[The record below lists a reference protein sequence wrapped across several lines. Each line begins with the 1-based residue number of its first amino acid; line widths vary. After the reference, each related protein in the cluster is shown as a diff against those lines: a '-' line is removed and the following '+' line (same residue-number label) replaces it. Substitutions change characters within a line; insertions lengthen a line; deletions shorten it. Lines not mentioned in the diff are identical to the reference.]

1 LGWCKGTECGNLG
14 KPAVSTGYSST
25 AVVFTDGRGGGFFHK
40 GNGPMRKFILRYLIP
55 RIIQYLTIIFVGIT
69 VTFIIPRLAPTDP
82 VEAQV
87 SMMIARGSSLDP
99 LSIESMRAAL
109 TDLYGLSG
117 SPVEQYFTFWGRLLR
132 GDLGPSLGNFPT
144 PVSEMIG
151 QALPYTLRLL
161 IPAVIISFIIGNIF
175 GAMSSYYPASIALNV
190 VEVLGQVVRSIP
202 YYIVAIVLLV
212 VFSYFIPIFPFSGA
226 YPIGTRPDWSSP
238 DFIVTY
244 IEHSVLPAAT
254 LVLVG
259 FGGWFVGMKSL
270 TSNIVSED
278 YVVYAETAG
287 LKMNTILVHYIM
299 RTAML
304 PQLTGLAM
312 SLGTVFSGALI
323 MEVVFGYPGIGSLA
337 IVAIYRNDY
346 SMIMGITIYS
356 IIGVATAVFL
366 MDLLYPLFDPRVR
379 YL

>member
-1 LGWCKGTECGNLG
+1 
-14 KPAVSTGYSST
+14 
-25 AVVFTDGRGGGFFHK
+25 
-40 GNGPMRKFILRYLIP
+40 MRKFILRYLVP
-55 RIIQYLTIIFVGIT
+55 RIIQYLTIIFVGVT
-69 VTFIIPRLAPTDP
+69 VTYIIPRLAPTDP

-87 SMMIARGSSLDP
+87 SMMIARGNTLDP
-99 LSIESMRAAL
+99 QSVESMRAAL

-117 SPVEQYFTFWGRLLR
+117 SPVEQYFTFWGRLFR
-132 GDLGPSLGNFPT
+132 ADLGPSLSNFPT
-144 PVSEMIG
+144 PVSKMIG

-161 IPAVIISFIIGNIF
+161 IPSVIISFIFGNLF
-175 GAMSSYYPASIALNV
+175 GAMSSYYPENKALSV
-190 VEVLGQVVRSIP
+190 IEVLGQVVRSIP

-238 DFIVTY
+238 EFVLKY
-244 IEHSVLPAAT
+244 LEHAVLPAAT

-270 TSNIVSED
+270 TSNIISED

-287 LKMNTILVHYIM
+287 LSKNRILVHYIM
-299 RTAML
+299 RTAIL
-304 PQLTGLAM
+304 PQLTALAM
-312 SLGTVFSGALI
+312 VLGTVFSGALI

-337 IVAIYRNDY
+337 IRAIYSNDY

-356 IIGVATAVFL
+356 IIGVATAVFI
-366 MDLLYPLFDPRVR
+366 MDLLYPIFDPRVR
-379 YL
+379 YQ

>member
-1 LGWCKGTECGNLG
+1 
-14 KPAVSTGYSST
+14 
-25 AVVFTDGRGGGFFHK
+25 
-40 GNGPMRKFILRYLIP
+40 MRKFILRYLIP
-55 RIIQYLTIIFVGIT
+55 RIIQYLTLIFVGIT
-69 VTFIIPRLAPTDP
+69 ITFIIPRLAPTDP

-87 SMMIARGSSLDP
+87 SMMIARGNALDP
-99 LSIESMRAAL
+99 GSIEAMRAAL
-109 TDLYGLSG
+109 TDMYGLSG
-117 SPVEQYFTFWGRLLR
+117 SPVEQYFTFWGRLLQ
-132 GDLGPSLGNFPT
+132 GDLGPSLSNFPT
-144 PVSEMIG
+144 PVSKMIG

-161 IPAVIISFIIGNIF
+161 IPAVLISFIFGNF
-175 GAMSSYYPASIALNV
+175 LGALSSYYPENKALNV
-190 VEVLGQVVRSIP
+190 IEVLGQAVRSIP

-238 DFIVTY
+238 EFILKY
-244 IEHSVLPAAT
+244 LKHAVLPAAT

-270 TSNIVSED
+270 TSNIISED

-287 LKMNTILVHYIM
+287 LRKNKILVQYIM

-304 PQLTGLAM
+304 PQLTALAM
-312 SLGTVFSGALI
+312 VLGTVFSGALI

-337 IVAIYRNDY
+337 IRAIYSNDY

-356 IIGVATAVFL
+356 IIGVATAVFI

-379 YL
+379 YQ

>member
-1 LGWCKGTECGNLG
+1 
-14 KPAVSTGYSST
+14 
-25 AVVFTDGRGGGFFHK
+25 
-40 GNGPMRKFILRYLIP
+40 MRKFILRYLIP
-55 RIIQYLTIIFVGIT
+55 RIIQYLTLIFVGIT
-69 VTFIIPRLAPTDP
+69 ITFIIPRLAPTDP

-87 SMMIARGSSLDP
+87 SMMIARGNSLDP
-99 LSIESMRAAL
+99 RSIEAMRTAL
-109 TDLYGLSG
+109 TDMYGLSG

-132 GDLGPSLGNFPT
+132 GDLGPSLSNFPT
-144 PVSEMIG
+144 PVSKMIG

-161 IPAVIISFIIGNIF
+161 IPAVLISFIFGNF
-175 GAMSSYYPASIALNV
+175 LGALSSYYPENKALNV
-190 VEVLGQVVRSIP
+190 IEVLGQAVRSIP

-226 YPIGTRPDWSSP
+226 YPIGTRPDWSSTE
-238 DFIVTY
+238 FILKY
-244 IEHSVLPAAT
+244 IKHAVLPIAT

-270 TSNIVSED
+270 TSNIISED

-287 LKMNTILVHYIM
+287 LKKNKILTQYIM

-304 PQLTGLAM
+304 PQLTALAM
-312 SLGTVFSGALI
+312 VLGTVFSGALI

-337 IVAIYRNDY
+337 IRAIYSNDY

-356 IIGVATAVFL
+356 IIGVATAVFI

-379 YL
+379 YQ

>member
-1 LGWCKGTECGNLG
+1 
-14 KPAVSTGYSST
+14 
-25 AVVFTDGRGGGFFHK
+25 
-40 GNGPMRKFILRYLIP
+40 MRNFVLRYLIP
-55 RIIQYLTIIFVGIT
+55 RVVQYLTIIFVGIT

-82 VEAQV
+82 VAAQV

-99 LSIESMRAAL
+99 ASIESMRAAL

-117 SPVEQYFTFWGRLLR
+117 SPVEQYFAFWGRLFR

-144 PVSEMIG
+144 PVSKMIG

-161 IPAVIISFIIGNIF
+161 IPAVIISFILGNFF
-175 GAMSSYYPASIALNV
+175 GGLSSYYPRNIGLKVIEV
-190 VEVLGQVVRSIP
+190 VGQAVRSIP

-212 VFSYFIPIFPFSGA
+212 VFAYFIPIFPFSGA

-238 DFIVTY
+238 EFIWTY

-270 TSNIVSED
+270 TSNIISED

-287 LKMNTILVHYIM
+287 LKKNKILVHYIM

-304 PQLTGLAM
+304 PQLTALAM
-312 SLGTVFSGALI
+312 SLGTIFSGALI

-337 IVAIYRNDY
+337 IVAVYRNDY

-356 IIGVATAVFL
+356 IIGVATTVFL

-379 YL
+379 YQ